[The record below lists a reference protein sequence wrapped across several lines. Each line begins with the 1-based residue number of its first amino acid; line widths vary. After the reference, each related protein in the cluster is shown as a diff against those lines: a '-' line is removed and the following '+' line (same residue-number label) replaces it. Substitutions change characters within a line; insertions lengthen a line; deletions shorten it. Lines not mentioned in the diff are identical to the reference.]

1 MSIVTLP
8 GWDDVKTRPEV
19 CEQITHPL
27 IQVTTNDF
35 TPRPYVNL
43 EARNY
48 KWRTARVSLG
58 TRT

>member
-8 GWDDVKTRPEV
+8 GWDVVKARPEV

-27 IQVTTNDF
+27 IQVTNDF

-43 EARNY
+43 EARTY
-48 KWRTARVSLG
+48 KWRTARVSVG
-58 TRT
+58 TKA